1 MMRLGGNFLALNRIK
16 TRPSYL
22 CFQIFSSDP
31 AGRYPGYPSRENH
44 VMDKDI
50 QHTVQ
55 KVQLEVVAKILAE
68 FEGIPNHRI
77 AAFHF
82 AGIEFL

>member
-1 MMRLGGNFLALNRIK
+1 VK
-16 TRPSYL
+16 
-22 CFQIFSSDP
+22 
-31 AGRYPGYPSRENH
+31 
-44 VMDKDI
+44 DKGI

-77 AAFHF
+77 AACHF
-82 AGIEFL
+82 AGIEFSYFLHKMKKEKQLLLSVIRYFQY